1 MKQPEQIRR
10 KNLLAEI
17 EQFGEDS
24 NKVAF
29 EKWLTNQSIEVR
41 KFIYK
46 ELDKN
51 TLPLP
56 DGKTDIYDCIRNIE
70 DHIKQ
75 YYEKTTN
82 SN

>member
-51 TLPLP
+51 TLPTFEGLP
-56 DGKTDIYDCIRNIE
+56 ADVVIKRFE
-70 DHIKQ
+70 KHIKQ
-75 YYEKTTN
+75 FYKPE
-82 SN
+82 